1 MISELLT
8 ASRRA
13 VPGTPG
19 THRREYVSQSFV
31 YVGVGGT
38 VANPKPMELGFG
50 LERSMGCFQADEISK
65 AILGRSSRLYEG

>member
-1 MISELLT
+1 MISELLI

-19 THRREYVSQSFV
+19 TQRREYVSQSVV

-38 VANPKPMELGFG
+38 VLAMALEFG
-50 LERSMGCFQADEISK
+50 LEGSMGCFQADEIRK
-65 AILGRSSRLYEG
+65 AILGRSSRLCEG